1 MKVTTTNVALHS
13 VLIQKSE
20 INFNDYDVFPQTV
33 VYATIFKWNK
43 KKLKFT
49 GYQHENKVKKLLK
62 PLIAT

>member
-33 VYATIFKWNK
+33 VYATIFK
-43 KKLKFT
+43 
-49 GYQHENKVKKLLK
+49 
-62 PLIAT
+62 